1 MRNLSLSAI
10 AALALTMTP
19 ALAATVVVDSITG
32 TWDNVTGA
40 TVSGAGT
47 DTISWGTSTGEGQSQ
62 YVFDA
67 TAVPITDPTSPFQL
81 GTFTHNNN
89 PIFPP
94 SITGA
99 ELTVSVSG
107 NVDGNAFTIG
117 GTYAFS
123 HNETTNSAP
132 CFEGSVSVCD
142 DIVTLLGATEFDGSV
157 IVDGE
162 EFFFALTGFEG
173 GASFFTQ
180 EGQSNS
186 AALFAGFTTNPVVVN
201 PVPLPAGAILLG
213 TGIAAFGVW
222 SRKNKRKAA

>member
-47 DTISWGTSTGEGQSQ
+47 DTISWGTSTGEGQSS

-67 TAVPITDPTSPFQL
+67 TAVPITDPSSPFQV
-81 GTFTHNNN
+81 GTLTHNNF

-99 ELTVSVSG
+99 ELTVSVTGS
-107 NVDGNAFTIG
+107 VDGSTFSIG
-117 GTYAFS
+117 GTYAFA
-123 HNETTNSAP
+123 HNETTNSTP
-132 CFEGSVSVCD
+132 CFAGSVSV
-142 DIVTLLGATEFDGSV
+142 VQT
-157 IVDGE
+157 
-162 EFFFALTGFEG
+162 
-173 GASFFTQ
+173 
-180 EGQSNS
+180 
-186 AALFAGFTTNPVVVN
+186 PR
-201 PVPLPAGAILLG
+201 PP
-213 TGIAAFGVW
+213 
-222 SRKNKRKAA
+222 SRPPDTSSK